1 MLTKSQRGSARP
13 NLTQPAMRLL
23 ACSIAA
29 WLSTGTA
36 YAADAADGAADTTA
50 KNAGDPH
57 SVVINADKDKDKP
70 WLRNIETKRAHL
82 LPEVDGTMITVTK
95 KNSVVKLDEQPT
107 VIDANLREMFARMPG
122 LQVSEQ
128 QTPGHGNMNYRGIGN
143 PQEAEYVLS
152 LQDGIPIVSDW
163 IGVPTLYYLPIP
175 QTLGSVQMIRG
186 GSNLLYGPEPGPT
199 VNYVSRRP
207 DESQPLRM
215 YTENTFG
222 SHRLFSTYNE
232 VSGTT
237 GDSADWEYMADLSHR
252 KSDGERANA
261 GYKVTAGDVHLG
273 YHIDASQK
281 IEFDLHGYAA
291 DNNDPGRM
299 SFTQYAIDRDTTT
312 TPYNKVWVD
321 RTTAVLTYD
330 YEFDKKNKVT
340 AKFWTGEQVIDQ
352 RSAANFVPPQ
362 PAPTTT
368 TIDHQRFNFTGI
380 DTRVRRSW
388 GKGHAFTAGFVYYD
402 STSPWRQYV
411 NSNLL
416 ADRSDTSGTKRLMQD
431 RSTKYAAVFAE
442 SVFRAGQF
450 HIVPSVRYERE
461 EIAIDETVKPTAAP
475 LNKNTYRRNVPL
487 FGLGVGN
494 DFGVGHESY
503 VNVSQGYRPLRY
515 LDVASPFSNLSSTNN
530 PDPST
535 SISYEAGIHAWPYK
549 GFYYDVSLFEVDFK
563 NRIESIKINNTD
575 SVNRNSGDSR
585 HRGFEAEISYD
596 LFAQAPS
603 AGNGEHLTL
612 FGNLSLLNA
621 TFTASILPGRVG
633 ATPAYSPKYLAR
645 AGAIWSRDKHY
656 KLSLSAVSV
665 ARQFW
670 QDSDQSSGSGASFI
684 PAEIPQYTVFDLTG
698 DYQVTGNVRILGG
711 ITNLADRQYYSRVF
725 GNGLEPANRRSLYLG
740 ISIGM

>member
-1 MLTKSQRGSARP
+1 MLTKSHRDSTRSNATLP
-13 NLTQPAMRLL
+13 NARLL
-23 ACSIAA
+23 ACCIAA
-29 WLSTGTA
+29 AFSTGAA
-36 YAADAADGAADTTA
+36 YGADPASDTA
-50 KNAGDPH
+50 KENANDAH
-57 SVVINADKDKDKP
+57 SVVINAEKDKDKP
-70 WLRNIETKRAHL
+70 WLRNVETKRAHL

-95 KNSVVKLDEQPT
+95 KNSVVQLSEQPV
-107 VIDANLREMFARMPG
+107 VIDSNLRELFARMPG

-152 LQDGIPIVSDW
+152 MQDGIPIVSDW

-207 DESQPLRM
+207 DEGQPLRA

-232 VSGTT
+232 VSGTS
-237 GDSADWEYMADLSHR
+237 GDWAYMADVSHR

-261 GYKVTAGDVHLG
+261 GYKVMAGDVHLG
-273 YHIDASQK
+273 YHIDGFQK
-281 IEFDLHGYAA
+281 IEFDLHAYGA

-312 TPYNKVWVD
+312 TPFNKVWVD
-321 RTTAVLTYD
+321 RTTAALTYD
-330 YEFDKKNKVT
+330 YEFDKQNKLT
-340 AKFWTGEQVIDQ
+340 AKLWTGEQVIDQ
-352 RSAANFVPPQ
+352 RSAASFVPPQ

-368 TIDHQRFNFTGI
+368 TIDHQRFDFTGI
-380 DTRVRRSW
+380 DTRIRRSW

-402 STSPWRQYV
+402 STSPWRQTI
-411 NSNLL
+411 NTNLL
-416 ADRSDTSGTKRLMQD
+416 ADRSDTSGTKRLVQD
-431 RSTKYAAVFAE
+431 RSTKYMAAFAE

-450 HIVPSVRYERE
+450 HIVPSMRYERE
-461 EIAIDETVKPTAAP
+461 EIAINETVKPTASP

-515 LDVASPFSNLSSTNN
+515 LDVASPFSSLSSTNN

-535 SISYEAGIHAWPYK
+535 SISYEAGIHAWPSK
-549 GFYYDVSLFEVDFK
+549 GFYYDVSLYEVDFK

-575 SVNRNSGDSR
+575 SINRNSGDSR
-585 HRGFEAEISYD
+585 HRGFEAEVSYD
-596 LFAQAPS
+596 LFAETPRAT
-603 AGNGEHLTL
+603 GGEHLTL

-621 TFTASILPGRVG
+621 TFTASVIPGRIG

-670 QDSDQSSGSGASFI
+670 QDSNQPSGSGTSFI
-684 PAEIPQYTVFDLTG
+684 PAEIPQYAVFDLAG
-698 DYQVTGNVRILGG
+698 DYQVTNNVRILGG
-711 ITNLADRQYYSRVF
+711 ISNLADRQYYSRVF
-725 GNGLEPANRRSLYLG
+725 GNGLEPANRRSFYLG
-740 ISIGM
+740 VSIGI